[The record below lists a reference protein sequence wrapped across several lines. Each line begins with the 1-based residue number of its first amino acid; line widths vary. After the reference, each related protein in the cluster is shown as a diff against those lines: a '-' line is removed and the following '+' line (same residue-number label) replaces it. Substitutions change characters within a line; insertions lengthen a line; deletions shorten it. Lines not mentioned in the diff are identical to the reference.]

1 MTMQAI
7 KTELPNQIV
16 ADDQQF
22 APLHPPFMKAIAGQG
37 KLRGQPQLQSAVSDC
52 ALGGMWAQTSMQKF
66 KEPGQMEKLTP

>member
-1 MTMQAI
+1 MTMQTI
-7 KTELPNQIV
+7 KTELPDQIV

-37 KLRGQPQLQSAVSDC
+37 KLRGQLQPQNAVSDC

-66 KEPGQMEKLTP
+66 KEPEQMEKLTP